1 MKLFFQIS
9 LIILSLSIYG
19 ADKFDK
25 DNMPKEE
32 IKGDVKN
39 GSQLVSTCIACH
51 GQDGN
56 SINSEWPKL
65 AGQNQRY
72 LYEQLQYFKNGDRR
86 NALMNT
92 VTPYLN
98 SLSNDDIR
106 DIAAYY
112 ASMEVSIGRAKND
125 IEMLELGEA
134 LYRNGNLK
142 KGIPA
147 CTACHS
153 VYGEGNSQAGFPSVA
168 GQQVGYLVSTLKAY
182 KSGERAA
189 GEYATVMQAIS
200 MNLSEYEI
208 EALANYMHGIY
219 KK

>member
-39 GSQLVSTCIACH
+39 GSKLVSTCIACH

-72 LYEQLQYFKNGDRR
+72 LYEQLQYFKNGDRM

-125 IEMLELGEA
+125 TEMLELGEA

-219 KK
+219 KR